1 MGELASSA
9 FRDNI
14 VETLGQEVYVLVR
27 SFVARTGLQTDA
39 TADFPSYYT
48 QSAFNF
54 FVKQLRFHPWI
65 LPYEFWRIEDR
76 LIVQKMDLLL
86 ISGAFQGTETVK
98 LDDALSTSMT
108 PTVTRKYFTGLLF
121 FTLYFKFTR
130 RWPLPSRKQWLQS
143 QHPLGRH
150 DSSWYFQML
159 VRK

>member
-1 MGELASSA
+1 MGELCVFSIS
-9 FRDNI
+9 
-14 VETLGQEVYVLVR
+14 GQYFGDTGTR
-27 SFVARTGLQTDA
+27 SICIGPIFVARTGLQTDA

-76 LIVQKMDLLL
+76 LIVQKTDLLL

-143 QHPLGRH
+143 QHPLGRR
-150 DSSWYFQML
+150 DSSWCFQML